1 MESLTMGNDKTV
13 LFFKMESDA
22 PPTSYAHALT
32 PFFKSESNA
41 PASPNYK

>member
-1 MESLTMGNDKTV
+1 MINDTTFS
-13 LFFKMESDA
+13 FFKMESDA
-22 PPTSYAHALT
+22 PATSYAPALT